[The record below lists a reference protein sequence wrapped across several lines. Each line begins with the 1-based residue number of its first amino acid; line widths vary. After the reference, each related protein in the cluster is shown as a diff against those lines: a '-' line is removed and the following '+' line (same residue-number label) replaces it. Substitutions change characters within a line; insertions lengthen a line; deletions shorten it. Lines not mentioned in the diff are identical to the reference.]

1 VKDKV
6 PRSNAGV
13 RAAIF
18 GLLLTTLLGFVVAIR
33 CAAETNSAG
42 SQTTQSICSILSSDS
57 PLVEGSRVLVKGQ
70 YVAHAH
76 GAMLQDS
83 SCRGKVLF
91 LRYLDG
97 GPYFQFCE
105 SDRLS
110 REFGCPGGKNGP
122 IVTIS
127 GVLGRPHGSK
137 DGLLTIERILEY
149 VSSRTGEP
157 VEP

>member
-1 VKDKV
+1 MRKYT
-6 PRSNAGV
+6 
-13 RAAIF
+13 AIF
-18 GLLLTTLLGFVVAIR
+18 GLLLTSSLSCAMTIP
-33 CAAETNSAG
+33 CAAETKPAG
-42 SQTTQSICSILSSDS
+42 SQAAQSVCSVLSSDS

-70 YVAHAH
+70 YVVHAH

-97 GPYFQFCE
+97 GPYFKFCE

-110 REFGCPGGKNGP
+110 REFGCPGGMNGP
-122 IVTIS
+122 IVTVS
-127 GVLGRPHGSK
+127 GILGRRDDSK
-137 DGLLTIERILEY
+137 NGLFTIERILEY

>member
-1 VKDKV
+1 M
-6 PRSNAGV
+6 RQH
-13 RAAIF
+13 AAIF
-18 GLLLTTLLGFVVAIR
+18 GLLLTTLLSCAMTTPR
-33 CAAETNSAG
+33 AAEKLAG
-42 SQTTQSICSILSSDS
+42 PQTTQSVCSILSSDS

-83 SCRGKVLF
+83 SCSGKVLF

-110 REFGCPGGKNGP
+110 REFGCPGGMNGP
-122 IVTIS
+122 IVTVS
-127 GVLGRPHGSK
+127 GILGRRHDSK

-149 VSSRTGEP
+149 VSSRTGES